1 MKVLAE
7 ADGKKFS
14 KQIKAASYV
23 ECSAKTTEGLQE
35 VFEEAVRIAI
45 RPEPVNQRECIFI

>member
-35 VFEEAVRIAI
+35 VFKEAVRIAI